1 MKEICSME
9 SEELQAFYDGQI
21 RSEQEIGNRVI
32 NYIDDGANINAKN
45 VESVIA
51 RIKEKLSN
59 D

>member
-1 MKEICSME
+1 MMH
-9 SEELQAFYDGQI
+9 
-21 RSEQEIGNRVI
+21 SEQEIGNRVI

-45 VESVIA
+45 VENVIA